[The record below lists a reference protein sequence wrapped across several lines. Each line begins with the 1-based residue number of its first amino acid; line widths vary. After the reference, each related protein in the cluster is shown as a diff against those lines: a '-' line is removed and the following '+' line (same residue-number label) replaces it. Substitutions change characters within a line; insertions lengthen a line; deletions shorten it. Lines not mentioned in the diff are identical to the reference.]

1 MEVNNAV
8 LKLIIK
14 ECCRSSLL
22 YNDEER
28 QFMFPL
34 KPGLNSIW
42 PEIKSV
48 IHTEHP
54 DFHLSD
60 FNQLLA
66 RLCDLRNQYT
76 KIEVIKCIS
85 DTLIL
90 TGEVLELSL
99 VDKSIPLRLIKM
111 KEGQY
116 LNANIGK
123 GYTFGK
129 NIEFINGY
137 PLKTSE
143 GKVLGTIKSIA
154 WLCPSIEH
162 IVLSKLFIGSYYKNK
177 IADSIWPIF
186 DKIVNYNPLI
196 LNTDLND
203 FLLMSRKMGINSF
216 TLLNI
221 LNAGIY
227 YGNK

>member
-76 KIEVIKCIS
+76 KIEVRKCTS
-85 DTLIL
+85 DTFIL
-90 TGEVLELSL
+90 TGEILELSL
-99 VDKSIPLRLIKM
+99 VDEFIPLRLIKM

-116 LNANIGK
+116 LNASMGK

-129 NIEFINGY
+129 NIEFINRMEEQFRKNVFSY
-137 PLKTSE
+137 KIWRLFYESITKSPKNNYISLK
-143 GKVLGTIKSIA
+143 L
-154 WLCPSIEH
+154 
-162 IVLSKLFIGSYYKNK
+162 
-177 IADSIWPIF
+177 
-186 DKIVNYNPLI
+186 
-196 LNTDLND
+196 DLH
-203 FLLMSRKMGINSF
+203 FLLGKHLEQAM
-216 TLLNI
+216 
-221 LNAGIY
+221 
-227 YGNK
+227 